1 MSEGVEEL
9 PDDVEALKAMIIAE
23 RLRSARLPHL
33 LDVLNRMHFGKR
45 SEKIDSGQLA
55 LALEDRDVSMAEAE
69 LLVEQGEE
77 ATGIA
82 PPRRKRA
89 ADEPAP
95 RCRRIFRVTRSRSRR
110 RPAAAQAAAVRCTGS
125 ARIGPNDSTSSPPN
139 IASS

>member
-1 MSEGVEEL
+1 
-9 PDDVEALKAMIIAE
+9 
-23 RLRSARLPHL
+23 
-33 LDVLNRMHFGKR
+33 MHFGKR

-55 LALEDRDVSMAEAE
+55 LALEDRDVAMAEAE

-110 RPAAAQAAAVRCTGS
+110 RPAAARAAAVCCHGS
-125 ARIGPNDSTSSPPN
+125 ARIGPRSEERRVGKECVSTCRSLC
-139 IASS
+139 ARYH

>member
-23 RLRSARLPHL
+23 RLRSARLQHL

-82 PPRRKRA
+82 PRSEERRVGK
-89 ADEPAP
+89 ECVSP
-95 RCRRIFRVTRSRSRR
+95 CRSRW
-110 RPAAAQAAAVRCTGS
+110 
-125 ARIGPNDSTSSPPN
+125 SPYH
-139 IASS
+139 

>member
-1 MSEGVEEL
+1 
-9 PDDVEALKAMIIAE
+9 MIRRTPRSTPTGTLFPYATLF
-23 RLRSARLPHL
+23 RSRSARLQHR

-95 RCRRIFRVTRSRSRR
+95 RC
-110 RPAAAQAAAVRCTGS
+110 Q
-125 ARIGPNDSTSSPPN
+125 IGR
-139 IASS
+139 AHV

>member
-23 RLRSARLPHL
+23 RLRSARLQHL

-69 LLVEQGEE
+69 LLVEQGAEARSEE
-77 ATGIA
+77 HKSERQSLM
-82 PPRRKRA
+82 RRQY
-89 ADEPAP
+89 AD
-95 RCRRIFRVTRSRSRR
+95 F
-110 RPAAAQAAAVRCTGS
+110 
-125 ARIGPNDSTSSPPN
+125 
-139 IASS
+139 

>member
-23 RLRSARLPHL
+23 RLRSARLQHL

-82 PPRRKRA
+82 PARRKRA
-89 ADEPAP
+89 ADEYRASLPAHLP
-95 RCRRIFRVTRSRSRR
+95 RHERSEEHTSELQSLMRNSY
-110 RPAAAQAAAVRCTGS
+110 AVFCL
-125 ARIGPNDSTSSPPN
+125 
-139 IASS
+139 

>member
-23 RLRSARLPHL
+23 RLRSARLQHL

-77 ATGIA
+77 AT
-82 PPRRKRA
+82 
-89 ADEPAP
+89 
-95 RCRRIFRVTRSRSRR
+95 RSEEHTSELQSLMRNSY
-110 RPAAAQAAAVRCTGS
+110 AVFCLKKKTTTTNHNSHRHPT
-125 ARIGPNDSTSSPPN
+125 
-139 IASS
+139 

>member
-1 MSEGVEEL
+1 MLSISLG
-9 PDDVEALKAMIIAE
+9 LKPSPLTE
-23 RLRSARLPHL
+23 RLRSARLLYL
-33 LDVLNRMHFGKR
+33 LFVLNRMHLGKR
-45 SEKIDSGQLA
+45 PEKIVRVYLA

-110 RPAAAQAAAVRCTGS
+110 RPAAARAAAVRCTGS